1 MCDVY
6 RAPGVAQ
13 AASWWSRHR
22 AEYCSVVERPR
33 YTDSLVVGTT
43 AAHTQAPQ
51 RSHQVLLQ
59 TSRLSQLVHGQ
70 FVVSAL
76 ISPSAKPNVFVT
88 RHCCTSNKEVML
100 LPWFVRLFQT
110 QNVTDHFN
118 DRAGCVQTATFETRP
133 LTDILA

>member
-1 MCDVY
+1 MCVCDVY

-33 YTDSLVVGTT
+33 YPDSLVVSTA
-43 AAHTQAPQ
+43 AAHTQASQ
-51 RSHQVLLQ
+51 RSHQVVLQ

-100 LPWFVRLFQT
+100 LPWFVDLFVCLKRKTLPITLMIEVDVSRQQLLK
-110 QNVTDHFN
+110 QN
-118 DRAGCVQTATFETRP
+118 
-133 LTDILA
+133 L